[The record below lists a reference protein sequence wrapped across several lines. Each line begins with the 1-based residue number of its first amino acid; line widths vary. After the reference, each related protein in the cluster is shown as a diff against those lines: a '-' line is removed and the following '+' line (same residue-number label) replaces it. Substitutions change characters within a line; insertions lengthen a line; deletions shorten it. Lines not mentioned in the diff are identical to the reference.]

1 MDQCYFAVM
10 DDHGNFSRCKA
21 LCVGCC
27 PEKCKFRKT
36 EKEYR
41 TAINNA
47 EQRLRDKKLT
57 PTIDQL
63 ENGRCIMTVKKWGE

>member
-1 MDQCYFAVM
+1 MDQCYYVVT
-10 DDHGNFSRCKA
+10 DDHGNFSHCKA
-21 LCVGCC
+21 LSVPCC
-27 PEKCKFRKT
+27 PPKCKFRKT

-57 PTIDQL
+57 PTIDKL
-63 ENGRCIMTVKKWGE
+63 ENGRYIMTVKKMG